1 MKYKK
6 YLIQLAVGLLLSVV
20 VMQSRGAFRASASA
34 AQRILAVTDGFSVTA
49 LLWLSVGTL
58 LWAATT
64 GIFDIF
70 GFAFKKAAHA
80 FIPGMIHD
88 EIGSF
93 YDFKVRKQ
101 NRRKTKEESRI
112 EAGIGEKAELSTLL
126 VGVVFLVLSLIM
138 TAVWYRVAG

>member
-20 VMQSRGAFRASASA
+20 VMQSRGAFGASASA
-34 AQRILAVTDGFSVTA
+34 AQRILAVADGLSVTA
-49 LLWLSVGTL
+49 LIYLSMGTL

-70 GFAFKKAAHA
+70 SFAFKKAAHA

-88 EIGSF
+88 EIGGF
-93 YDFKVRKQ
+93 YDFKVKKQ
-101 NRRKTKEESRI
+101 HDRKTKEERRI
-112 EAGIGEKAELSTLL
+112 EAGIGAKSELSTLL
-126 VGVVFLVLSLIM
+126 VGVVFLALSLIM
-138 TAVWYRVAG
+138 SVVWYQIAG